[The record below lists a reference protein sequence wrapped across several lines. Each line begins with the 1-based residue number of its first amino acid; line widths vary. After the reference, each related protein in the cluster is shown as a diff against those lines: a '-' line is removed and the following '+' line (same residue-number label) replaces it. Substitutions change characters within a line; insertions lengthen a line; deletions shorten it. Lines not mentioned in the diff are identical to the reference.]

1 MKGVYIYLGF
11 CGYSGSI
18 RSDHLPHAFMGPNDA
33 DEIRRCEVRSKY
45 NGSLHVFTDYKRLCE
60 WLIIDCE
67 SAGDLT
73 KSAHVFSGGI
83 LNERLVPCV

>member
-1 MKGVYIYLGF
+1 
-11 CGYSGSI
+11 
-18 RSDHLPHAFMGPNDA
+18 MGPDDA
-33 DEIRRCEVRSKY
+33 DKIHQCEVCSQY

-73 KSAHVFSGGI
+73 ESAHVFS
-83 LNERLVPCV
+83 